1 MCITLE
7 QVCDGNVDC
16 IHGDDEML
24 CNFICPENCKCTG
37 FAMYCKSEMFNGSNV
52 ASYPQ
57 HTRLLEL
64 RNTGNTEVVLAEGVF
79 DLQFLYFLNLANSN
93 IREIQENALIKLINL
108 RVLDISDN
116 LIVELTPSVFSGLQR
131 LVTLNL
137 DGNRYITTIEAFSFV
152 HLQSLQTLRLMGT
165 NIRKIVSNTFAGLT
179 LQRLDL
185 ISNNFDEIEEF
196 GLGNLEVEHIN
207 FELNIIS
214 KFDKGMFTG
223 VSSLQSLRTPGYK
236 YCCIRP
242 NYVHEDD
249 CFPHKDE
256 FSSCDDLMRISA
268 LQTMLWFIGLCAL
281 LGNISSIIYRLHFD
295 RQRLKLGYGIF
306 VTNLA
311 VADFL
316 MGVYL
321 IIIAVADAV
330 FRKR

>member
-1 MCITLE
+1 MCIALE
-7 QVCDGNVDC
+7 QVCDGTVDC

-24 CNFICPENCKCTG
+24 CNFICPENCTCTG
-37 FAMYCKSEMFNGSNV
+37 FAMNCRSENVSESNV
-52 ASYPQ
+52 GYYPH
-57 HTRLLEL
+57 HTRSLEL
-64 RNTGNTEVVLAEGVF
+64 RNTGNMDVFLAEGIF
-79 DLQFLYFLNLANSN
+79 DFPFLYFLSLANSN
-93 IREIQENALIKLINL
+93 IREIQENAFIKLINL
-108 RVLDISDN
+108 RVLDISNN
-116 LIVELTPSVFSGLQR
+116 LIIALTPSVFSGLRR

-137 DGNRYITTIEAFSFV
+137 DGNRYITTVESFTFQ
-152 HLQSLQTLRLMGT
+152 HLQSLQALRLMGT

-185 ISNNFDEIEEF
+185 IDNNFDEIEEF
-196 GLGNLEVEHIN
+196 GLGNLVVEHIN
-207 FELNIIS
+207 FESNVIS

-223 VSSLQSLRTPGYK
+223 VSSLRSLQTPGYK

-242 NYVHEDD
+242 NYVHEVD
-249 CFPHKDE
+249 CFPQKDE
-256 FSSCDDLMRISA
+256 FSSCEDLMRISA

-281 LGNISSIIYRLHFD
+281 LGNISSVIYRLHFD

-311 VADFL
+311 IADFL